1 MPNKIFDDSLNLYK
15 NMARGAKSTGEIE
28 LNRVINEEAAKGGYV
43 KTIKYSLTADNKLK
57 FKDTV
62 GGREI
67 KVDLDSSIT
76 GVKALFDF
84 ASSILKTANGF
95 VRNTQFIPG
104 DGEKPEE
111 EPEEKPE
118 EEPEEK
124 PKEEE

>member
-1 MPNKIFDDSLNLYK
+1 MPNKIFSESLNLYK
-15 NMARGAKSTGEIE
+15 DMAHGARSTGEIE

-43 KTIKYSLTADNKLK
+43 KTIKFSLTADNKLK

-84 ASSILKTANGF
+84 ASSLLKTANGF
-95 VRNTQFIPG
+95 IRNTQFVPG
-104 DGEKPEE
+104 DNEKPEK
-111 EPEEKPE
+111 EPEEKSE
-118 EEPEEK
+118 EES
-124 PKEEE
+124 EEEE